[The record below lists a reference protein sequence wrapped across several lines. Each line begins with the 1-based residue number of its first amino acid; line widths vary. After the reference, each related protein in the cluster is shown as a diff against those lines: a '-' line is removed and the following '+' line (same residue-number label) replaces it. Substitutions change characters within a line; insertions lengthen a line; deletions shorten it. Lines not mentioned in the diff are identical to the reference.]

1 MKNSRSNFLLMF
13 SLVLPTLC
21 LSSCSTS
28 AESKPA
34 ESSLSPS
41 FEATYSSTPGT
52 ESGVASSLTQTTSP
66 QGATKA
72 TEAAPTA
79 GDARADYLSFV
90 ADVKKEIA
98 QYSADLGKP
107 KASFQ
112 EYFRNSYTHFKRG
125 MADEDIQYV
134 INIYVPVFG
143 LHPEVEVNIDETAVR
158 VNGNEAKISS
168 NGIVYVEHGKELG
181 RQGASTYTLAYEN
194 NRWVISDIPRSS

>member
-1 MKNSRSNFLLMF
+1 M
-13 SLVLPTLC
+13 
-21 LSSCSTS
+21 
-28 AESKPA
+28 
-34 ESSLSPS
+34 
-41 FEATYSSTPGT
+41 
-52 ESGVASSLTQTTSP
+52 
-66 QGATKA
+66 
-72 TEAAPTA
+72 TA

-90 ADVKKEIA
+90 ADVKKEAA

-143 LHPEVEVNIDETAVR
+143 LHPEVEVNVDETAVR
-158 VNGNEAKISS
+158 VNGNEGKISS

-194 NRWVISDIPRSS
+194 NHWVISDIPRSS